1 MRWEGVKGN
10 NVWGGGR
17 GCEET
22 MRGEKEGK
30 LEMISGGWKEGSP
43 EAKTGRDGEGK
54 VRWAGQ
60 GELKMGKG

>member
-1 MRWEGVKGN
+1 ME
-10 NVWGGGR
+10 GGR

-60 GELKMGKG
+60 GGLEMGKG